1 MFNCHRVFRF
11 GRLWAIVG
19 TEAHADALISSMI
32 ANWSHVLNADSFR
45 IEPAFIEGAGF

>member
-11 GRLWAIVG
+11 GRLFCIVHTLAQAEAIIRAMLADQALG
-19 TEAHADALISSMI
+19 TVSD
-32 ANWSHVLNADSFR
+32 WQ